1 MVNDRVAD
9 LISRHVHLFHH
20 NCVSITV
27 CRLLVGTRVNGQG
40 SHLAQSDWDHSR
52 SQEEGKA
59 QYLQELP
66 GHLKLFET
74 LLAQNHRDQAF
85 VMSDQV
91 STRSGPSPAHC
102 RYIFQKGKLRLR
114 VGQFTRIDTE
124 SGSSPCSALVP
135 LYLLPRLKLPLS
147 HALQI
152 SFTDCHLLDL
162 LLSLQVLVPDYLD
175 AFPLLSAYAALL
187 SAWPKIK
194 AFLASM

>member
-1 MVNDRVAD
+1 VPPYTIIYFPSQGRCEAIRRLLADQGQSWKEEVVTLETWGQGPLKSSCVSDCLPKFQNGDLTLCQSSAILRHLGRFLKAALPDMVNDRVAD

-20 NCVSITV
+20 NC
-27 CRLLVGTRVNGQG
+27 
-40 SHLAQSDWDHSR
+40 
-52 SQEEGKA
+52 EEGKA

-85 VMSDQV
+85 VMSD
-91 STRSGPSPAHC
+91 
-102 RYIFQKGKLRLR
+102 
-114 VGQFTRIDTE
+114 
-124 SGSSPCSALVP
+124 
-135 LYLLPRLKLPLS
+135 
-147 HALQI
+147 QI